1 MIENQLLNHLKTV
14 WIPFKNQKLKNYQL
28 DFNSMISNWIG
39 PLKTTQLILMIKS
52 LIEDFDLL
60 IELMIEI
67 LGCIKFFRKIY
78 QRLFDGIELWSKIL
92 FEEETFFDLK
102 WFLDWID
109 YQSSSIK
116 FLESALFAF
125 PQQICQSIRE
135 LFHS

>member
-1 MIENQLLNHLKTV
+1 
-14 WIPFKNQKLKNYQL
+14 
-28 DFNSMISNWIG
+28 MISNWIG